1 MKLFRVFA
9 ALAVLLS
16 AGLLAGCI
24 SIPMGKPVG
33 ALSNTFEGQ
42 HLVIYREM
50 DRGGMYFNGEV
61 DDTVIKDSLT
71 AGSVTIVPVTAG
83 SHTFTVKLP
92 PFHPG
97 SKVNANTVSVTVAK
111 NERKFIRVRLSTG
124 RVSNFTTMTGA
135 YAGTM
140 GTWNFLVEEVD
151 PVTGADAVK
160 ALKFAS

>member
-1 MKLFRVFA
+1 MKLFRIFA
-9 ALAVLLS
+9 ALALLLGV
-16 AGLLAGCI
+16 GLLAGCI

-33 ALSNTFEGQ
+33 TLSNTFEGQ

-50 DRGGMYFNGEV
+50 DRGGMYFQGEV
-61 DDTVIKDSLT
+61 DDKVIKDSLT
-71 AGSVTIVPVTAG
+71 AGSVTIVPVSTG

-111 NERKFIRVRLSTG
+111 NERKYIRVRLSTG
-124 RVSNFTTMTGA
+124 QVSNFTTMSGA

-160 ALKFAS
+160 TLKFAS